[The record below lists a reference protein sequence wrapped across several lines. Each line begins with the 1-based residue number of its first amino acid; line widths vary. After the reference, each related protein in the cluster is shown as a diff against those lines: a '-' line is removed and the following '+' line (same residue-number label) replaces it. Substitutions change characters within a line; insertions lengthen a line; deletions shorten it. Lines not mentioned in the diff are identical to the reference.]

1 MIRSDVDVLVIGSG
15 IGGLCAAGLCARAG
29 REVLVLEAHHQPG
42 GAAHGF
48 QARVEDLWWA
58 GRPTPVRGRWDGGG
72 RVQTRSLSSQ

>member
-48 QARVEDLWWA
+48 QRQ
-58 GRPTPVRGRWDGGG
+58 GYHF
-72 RVQTRSLSSQ
+72 